1 VRGRGLAT
9 FLLWLLCAIPA
20 AAAPVV
26 VSPAPEAVAVTVYR
40 DPSDDSL
47 NLDWLEGFALISETR
62 RFTLPAGASVIRFE
76 GVAGGIIPASAIV
89 RGLPA
94 GVGEKNLDARL
105 LSAGTL
111 IDAALG
117 RRVHIRRTYA
127 RTGKVVEEDA
137 VIRSGPDGIVLQTA
151 QGFEALR
158 CTGLPE
164 TLLFDQ
170 APEGLTDKPT
180 LAVTTRSDRA
190 QTVTAT
196 LSYLATDFDWRAN
209 YVIQMAPDGRTLDL
223 FAWLTL
229 ANGNDESFP
238 DARAAAVAGHLN
250 RDDEGDRSSPPSP
263 PSQISLHCWPQGRTH
278 DIPEMA
284 LSGPPPPP
292 PIVMDSLQ
300 EIAIS
305 GSRIPK
311 ENLSAAPITVV
322 RAELEQLGDLKL
334 YRVPIPVTVAAHAQK
349 QVALLSRERVPV
361 ERLYHLDFNAADVLD
376 ETPATIMLR
385 TDNVAA
391 KNLGLPL
398 PAGSV
403 AVFEPVGDS
412 NILAGE
418 GRIPDY
424 AVGERVEIEAGE
436 APGIEVMVRQVD
448 PKPDQER
455 DYEWWQGRKRRF
467 EVEVSN
473 DRPIPVTVEIVL
485 RVYDRDRLTRPSR
498 KLGLKDGRHLWRA
511 EVPANGRLTLG
522 YTIETAA
529 RPRPKDEDRAGR

>member
-1 VRGRGLAT
+1 VRGLGLGL
-9 FLLWLLCAIPA
+9 FLLWLLWAAPA
-20 AAAPVV
+20 LAAPVI
-26 VSPAPEAVAVTVYR
+26 VSPAPDSVAVTVYR
-40 DPSDDSL
+40 DPSDYSL
-47 NLDWLEGFALISETR
+47 DLDWLDGFALVSETR
-62 RFTLPAGASVIRFE
+62 TFTLPAGESVIRFE

-94 GVGEKNLDARL
+94 GAGEKNLDARL

-111 IDAALG
+111 IDASLG
-117 RRVHIRRTYA
+117 RRVHIRRTFE

-190 QTVTAT
+190 QRVTAT
-196 LSYLATDFDWRAN
+196 LSYLATGFDWRAN
-209 YVIQMAPDGRTLDL
+209 YVVQMAPDGRTLDL

-238 DARAAAVAGHLN
+238 DARAAAVAGRLN
-250 RDDEGDRSSPPSP
+250 RDEDSDETSSPPSESP
-263 PSQISLHCWPQGRTH
+263 QIALRCWPQGRT
-278 DIPEMA
+278 DEIPETG
-284 LSGPPPPP
+284 LP
-292 PIVMDSLQ
+292 VRTDL
-300 EIAIS
+300 E
-305 GSRIPK
+305 
-311 ENLSAAPITVV
+311 APASVTVV
-322 RAELEQLGDLKL
+322 NAQEVRLMGTTRTEDLINALPQARAELESLGDLKL
-334 YRVPIPVTVAAHAQK
+334 YRIPIPVTVAAHAQK
-349 QVALLSRERVPV
+349 QIALLSREHVPV
-361 ERLYHLDFNAADVLD
+361 EHVFRYVFEAADPPRD
-376 ETPATIMLR
+376 GPEAATIVLR
-385 TDNVAA
+385 TDNVTG

-403 AVFEPVGDS
+403 AVFEPVGGS

-418 GRIPDY
+418 GRMADY
-424 AVGERVEIEAGE
+424 AVGERVEIEAGD
-436 APGIEVMVRQVD
+436 APGIDVMARQVD
-448 PKPDQER
+448 PDPKTDR
-455 DYEWWQGRKRRF
+455 DHLWWEGRTRRF
-467 EVEVSN
+467 EVEVTN
-473 DRPIPVTVEIVL
+473 DRPVPVTVEVVL

-498 KLGLKDGRHLWRA
+498 KLSLKDGRHMWRA
-511 EVPANGRLTLG
+511 EVPANGRLSLG

-529 RPRPKDEDRAGR
+529 APKPKDED